1 MDTGKLILLLKACIS
16 SKTVLQGKLI
26 HQKIVSLGLQ
36 NNTTLCKNLIN
47 FYFSCRLYDYG
58 SLVFDSVKNPFDI
71 SLWNCLLAAYTKNF
85 MFIEALQL
93 FESLKGDSKS
103 CIELLRRMIDEG
115 TKPTLTTLSSMLM
128 ASSRA
133 KSDIIDREF
142 YIEVVISFEFKQAL
156 IECHRRMPVGPARE
170 SACRHLNRATAQC
183 LVSMACPEECEA
195 VRSLCSS
202 SGTALKRSQCQAAQ
216 VSLSVCLSS
225 CQLSNP
231 SL

>member
-1 MDTGKLILLLKACIS
+1 MTTTTKKPAEEATEIRGCER
-16 SKTVLQGKLI
+16 LQ
-26 HQKIVSLGLQ
+26 
-36 NNTTLCKNLIN
+36 
-47 FYFSCRLYDYG
+47 R
-58 SLVFDSVKNPFDI
+58 
-71 SLWNCLLAAYTKNF
+71 
-85 MFIEALQL
+85 
-93 FESLKGDSKS
+93 
-103 CIELLRRMIDEG
+103 
-115 TKPTLTTLSSMLM
+115 
-128 ASSRA
+128 
-133 KSDIIDREF
+133 
-142 YIEVVISFEFKQAL
+142 AL

-183 LVSMACPEECEA
+183 LVSVACPEECEA